1 MSKEETKPFNSFSIK
16 IFIGYRNKTNFSDTI
31 FCIMSEKKNEIKEK
45 MPSCICREKVE
56 TISI

>member
-31 FCIMSEKKNEIKEK
+31 FCIMSGKKKK
-45 MPSCICREKVE
+45 R
-56 TISI
+56 